1 MKTEFGSWDKSTRR
15 IPTERSFVPHSTIP
29 QKHMRLLRGY
39 IHTHTLSS
47 TTPLDLEKHTC

>member
-15 IPTERSFVPHSTIP
+15 IPTCSTFIRTT
-29 QKHMRLLRGY
+29 QKTKHTRLLRGY
-39 IHTHTLSS
+39 IYTHTLSS